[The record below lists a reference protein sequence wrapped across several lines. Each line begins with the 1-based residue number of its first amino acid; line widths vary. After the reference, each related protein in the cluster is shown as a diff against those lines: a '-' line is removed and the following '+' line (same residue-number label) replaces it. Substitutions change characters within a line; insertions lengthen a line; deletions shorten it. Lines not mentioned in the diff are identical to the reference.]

1 MALTDNRGRQI
12 PFFVENF
19 TLENITNDDFDP
31 ITLKTDSAHPG
42 VDLNDSQIGS
52 YTQGGF
58 LVRPNADGY
67 VYGITWRQWLDNG
80 KSLVGL
86 APQGF
91 LGLASTWVEVPYVK
105 IFASDD
111 GAYPT
116 VATSI
121 NVAPIS
127 H

>member
-1 MALTDNRGRQI
+1 MAIIDNRGRNV

-31 ITLKTDSAHPG
+31 ITTLTDSAHAPG
-42 VDLNDSQIGS
+42 TLTASQVGQ

-67 VYGITWRQWLDNG
+67 VYGITWRQWIDNG
-80 KSLVGL
+80 KSLTGL

-105 IFASDD
+105 IYAADD

-116 VATSI
+116 DATSI
-121 NVAPIS
+121 NVAPIC
-127 H
+127 

>member
-1 MALTDNRGRQI
+1 MALIDNRGNQV
-12 PFFVENF
+12 PFFVEDF

-31 ITLKTDSAHPG
+31 ITLLTDSAHVPG
-42 VDLNDSQIGS
+42 SLNASQVGR
-52 YTQGGF
+52 YTKAGF

-80 KSLVGL
+80 KSFVGL
-86 APQGF
+86 MPQGF

-105 IFASDD
+105 IYASDD
-111 GAYPT
+111 GTFPT